1 VDKVEVR
8 VFPQGRG
15 YRLELYH
22 EGVHIGEYE
31 RSRAKEE
38 SGDLAAK
45 VKEAEGASDLLL
57 DACKRTANGKI
68 AVRCTED
75 RQKEIRTYQDGQ
87 PDPGHGETRVIYR
100 SDRLTTLR
108 APLGASC
115 RKGLVEG
122 GRASGSFV
130 KPQYILYLSA
140 SMALISLPTPS
151 EMFQSASKPLQ
162 TSL

>member
-8 VFPQGRG
+8 VFPQGSG

-57 DACKRTANGKI
+57 DACKATANGKI

-87 PDPGHGETRVIYR
+87 PDPGHGGTV
-100 SDRLTTLR
+100 L
-108 APLGASC
+108 
-115 RKGLVEG
+115 
-122 GRASGSFV
+122 
-130 KPQYILYLSA
+130 
-140 SMALISLPTPS
+140 ALIPRPYWRK
-151 EMFQSASKPLQ
+151 Q
-162 TSL
+162 

>member
-8 VFPQGRG
+8 VFPQGSG

-87 PDPGHGETRVIYR
+87 PDPGHGGTV
-100 SDRLTTLR
+100 L
-108 APLGASC
+108 
-115 RKGLVEG
+115 
-122 GRASGSFV
+122 
-130 KPQYILYLSA
+130 
-140 SMALISLPTPS
+140 ALIPRPYWRK
-151 EMFQSASKPLQ
+151 Q
-162 TSL
+162 

>member
-1 VDKVEVR
+1 MDKVEVR
-8 VFPQGRG
+8 VFLQGSG

-57 DACKRTANGKI
+57 EACKRTANGKI

-87 PDPGHGETRVIYR
+87 PDPGHGGTV
-100 SDRLTTLR
+100 L
-108 APLGASC
+108 
-115 RKGLVEG
+115 
-122 GRASGSFV
+122 
-130 KPQYILYLSA
+130 
-140 SMALISLPTPS
+140 ALIPRPYWRK
-151 EMFQSASKPLQ
+151 Q
-162 TSL
+162 

>member
-1 VDKVEVR
+1 MDKVEVR
-8 VFPQGRG
+8 VFPQGSG
-15 YRLELYH
+15 YRLELYQ

-87 PDPGHGETRVIYR
+87 PDPGHGGTV
-100 SDRLTTLR
+100 L
-108 APLGASC
+108 
-115 RKGLVEG
+115 
-122 GRASGSFV
+122 
-130 KPQYILYLSA
+130 
-140 SMALISLPTPS
+140 ALIPRPHWRK
-151 EMFQSASKPLQ
+151 Q
-162 TSL
+162 

>member
-1 VDKVEVR
+1 VAKVEVR
-8 VFPQGRG
+8 VFPQGSG

-87 PDPGHGETRVIYR
+87 PDPGHGGTV
-100 SDRLTTLR
+100 L
-108 APLGASC
+108 
-115 RKGLVEG
+115 
-122 GRASGSFV
+122 
-130 KPQYILYLSA
+130 
-140 SMALISLPTPS
+140 ALIPRPYWRK
-151 EMFQSASKPLQ
+151 Q
-162 TSL
+162 

>member
-1 VDKVEVR
+1 MR
-8 VFPQGRG
+8 VFPQGSG

-31 RSRAKEE
+31 RSRASEE

-57 DACKRTANGKI
+57 DACQRTANGKI

-87 PDPGHGETRVIYR
+87 PDPGHGGTV
-100 SDRLTTLR
+100 L
-108 APLGASC
+108 
-115 RKGLVEG
+115 
-122 GRASGSFV
+122 
-130 KPQYILYLSA
+130 
-140 SMALISLPTPS
+140 ALIPRSYWRK
-151 EMFQSASKPLQ
+151 Q
-162 TSL
+162 

>member
-8 VFPQGRG
+8 VFPQGSG

-22 EGVHIGEYE
+22 AGVHIGEYE

-87 PDPGHGETRVIYR
+87 RDPGHGGTV
-100 SDRLTTLR
+100 L
-108 APLGASC
+108 
-115 RKGLVEG
+115 
-122 GRASGSFV
+122 
-130 KPQYILYLSA
+130 
-140 SMALISLPTPS
+140 ALIPRRYWRK
-151 EMFQSASKPLQ
+151 Q
-162 TSL
+162 

>member
-1 VDKVEVR
+1 M
-8 VFPQGRG
+8 
-15 YRLELYH
+15 ELYH

-87 PDPGHGETRVIYR
+87 PDPGHGGTV
-100 SDRLTTLR
+100 L
-108 APLGASC
+108 
-115 RKGLVEG
+115 
-122 GRASGSFV
+122 
-130 KPQYILYLSA
+130 
-140 SMALISLPTPS
+140 ALIPRPYWRK
-151 EMFQSASKPLQ
+151 Q
-162 TSL
+162 